1 MNSSRSDMTGVINT
15 IIYDK
20 YLNYLRYGNI
30 TKKLCGVYEKGR
42 KVEKVVMKQVLVHKH
57 FYFMMMSFDLL
68 FFYKNIFFDMF

>member
-1 MNSSRSDMTGVINT
+1 MTEVINT

-30 TKKLCGVYEKGR
+30 TKKAVWGLRKGR
-42 KVEKVVMKQVLVHKH
+42 KVEKVVMKQVLVHNH

-68 FFYKNIFFDMF
+68 FFYKIYLF